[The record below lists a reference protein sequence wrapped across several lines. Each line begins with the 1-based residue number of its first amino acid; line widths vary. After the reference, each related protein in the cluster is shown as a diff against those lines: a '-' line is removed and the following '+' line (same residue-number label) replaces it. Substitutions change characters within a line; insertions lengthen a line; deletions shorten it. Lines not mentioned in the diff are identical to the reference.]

1 MEKNTDISNEN
12 INVILEKNKS
22 DKIILETKIS
32 KLDIEISKL
41 EHEEKKIS
49 KRKKLRLLT
58 ILRKIISSTILCLI
72 LMLYIDFFVKRIM
85 LVDTLTKTIYIS
97 AIYIGVVTSSALGA
111 FSLAKLE
118 DKIKQH
124 KDKKYNILLD
134 EIEEKKEER
143 TKHKYL
149 LKKIEEEIDLI
160 LKKTNFES
168 ENNYKYIYDNNNNDK
183 VLNNQNKEKT
193 EGRKHYI
200 RTRKKDNY

>member
-118 DKIKQH
+118 DKINQDQ
-124 KDKKYNILLD
+124 DKKYNILLD

-168 ENNYKYIYDNNNNDK
+168 ENNYKYIYDNNNKDK